1 MANHVKPT
9 KAELEANIKKAE
21 ADLDKLPPEI
31 PEPTPTPT
39 PEPAPTPE
47 VAPVPVPADSTP
59 AELPTPPTPTPEVA
73 TPPESTPTPEPAPA
87 TPPVEPEPG
96 SVDWKKRYGD
106 SSREAIIL
114 SVKNKELN
122 SAIDLAANLPEPT
135 DEEMTTA
142 YSDWEDLTDTQ
153 RKIAKESLLNKK
165 RFELINGATQKYK
178 KVEDWH
184 EKVDTYVGDPRT
196 LIANPQLEG
205 KVEEFKVFASK
216 PTRVG
221 MDFEDLVLA
230 FLGEEAKN
238 IKPTHKGQEMFPSG
252 SAGSKI
258 IPQVPS
264 DKLTVAQGAALLQS
278 NPEEWKRLGKA
289 GKIAF
294 E

>member
-1 MANHVKPT
+1 MAAHVKPT
-9 KAELEANIKKAE
+9 KEELQAGIKKASD
-21 ADLDKLPPEI
+21 DLDKLPPEPDPNAT
-31 PEPTPTPT
+31 PEPATPVPAESTPVVL
-39 PEPAPTPE
+39 PVEPAPTP
-47 VAPVPVPADSTP
+47 A
-59 AELPTPPTPTPEVA
+59 VA
-73 TPPESTPTPEPAPA
+73 TPPEPTPGSEPIEPVV
-87 TPPVEPEPG
+87 TVEPEPG

-122 SAIDLAANLPEPT
+122 SAIDEASNLPEPT
-135 DEEMTTA
+135 EEEMAVA
-142 YSDWEDLTDTQ
+142 YPEWEDLTPTEQ
-153 RKIAKESLLNKK
+153 RLARESLQNKK

-184 EKVDTYVGDPRT
+184 EKVNTFAGDPKT

-205 KVEEFKVFASK
+205 KVEEFKIFSSK

-238 IKPTHKGQEMFPSG
+238 VKPNHKGQEMFPSG

-264 DKLTVAQGAALLQS
+264 DKLTVAQGAALLKS
-278 NPEEWKRLGKA
+278 NPEEWKRLAKS